1 MSQSRLGSLVDDLR
15 AGKVSRRQFMQGAT
29 ALGVGTAAATL
40 IANTAIAQSA
50 TPGASPAASPAAGAT
65 VFPDAGTDGQT
76 RGVGGDLRILQSQA
90 PTVLAPHSSTGSKDV
105 YAGNLVL
112 EPMMIYLAD
121 GSLGAVLL
129 DSVPSVEAGT
139 LKEDLSGVTL
149 VLKEGLLWSD
159 GTPVTSK
166 DIEFTWK
173 WVTTPENASVNVESW
188 GIIKSI
194 ELPDDR
200 TAVVTFTSPQV
211 AWFECFTAA
220 EYGVIYPSHAF
231 NDDPT
236 NKNDNFLVNPIG
248 TGPFKVDSFS
258 PNDQATFVANENYR
272 DANKPFFSRVVFK
285 GGGDSVSAGRAV
297 VQTGEYDY
305 AWNVQAEPAI
315 IQDIE
320 ANATTGKIL
329 ESGGSTVEAIYVQ
342 FADPNKEVNGQR
354 SEANTPNPVLSDL
367 AVRQAIQA
375 AIQRDLIAGEFYG
388 VPDNATANILAGNPF
403 FNSPNTSWE
412 FNTDKANQ
420 ILDDAGWAKDGDTRK
435 KDGVELKVSYASAIN
450 QVRQKTQAV
459 VKKNLEAAGFK
470 VELVEV
476 DTAVF
481 FDSSPGADQNNQ
493 HFYWDLAMWSS
504 GPSSSIPVKFV
515 NKWYADGGKNFAQKE
530 NSWQGRNVQRWN
542 SPDFDKLYDELVAAT
557 TSEEASRIL
566 IAMNDL
572 IVEQAAVIPLVLRV
586 FYNAVSSRLREEN
599 VGNDN
604 PNATPYWNIANWNLA
619 EGQ

>member
-1 MSQSRLGSLVDDLR
+1 MRQSFRLSSLVDDLR
-15 AGKVSRRQFMQGAT
+15 AGHLSRRQFMQAAT
-29 ALGVGTAAATL
+29 ALGVGASAASL
-40 IANTAIAQSA
+40 IASTTLAQSA
-50 TPGASPAASPAAGAT
+50 TPGASPAAPTANP
-65 VFPDAGTDGQT
+65 FPDAGTEGQT
-76 RGVGGDLRILQSQA
+76 RGAGGDLRIIQSQA

-129 DSVPSVEAGT
+129 ESVPSVEAGT

-149 VLKEGLLWSD
+149 VLKEGLVWSD

-173 WVTTPENASVNVESW
+173 WVTTPENASINSDSW
-188 GIIKSI
+188 GIVKSI

-211 AWFECFTAA
+211 AWFETFTAA
-220 EYGVIYPSHAF
+220 EYGVIYPSHVF

-236 NKNDNFLVNPIG
+236 NKNDAFLTNPIG
-248 TGPFKVDSFS
+248 TGPFKVESFT

-272 DANKPFFSRVVFK
+272 EANKPFFSRVVFK
-285 GGGDSVSAGRAV
+285 GGGDAVSAGRAV

-315 IQDIE
+315 IQDMI
-320 ANATTGKIL
+320 ANASTGKIL
-329 ESGGSTVEAIYVQ
+329 ESGGTTVEAIYVN
-342 FADPNKEVNGQR
+342 FSDPNKEVNGQR
-354 SEANTPNPVLSDL
+354 SEGNTPNPVLTDL
-367 AVRQAIQA
+367 AVRQAIQV
-375 AIQRDLIAGEFYG
+375 AIQRDVIAGEFYG
-388 VPDNATANILAGNPF
+388 VPDNATPNILAGNPF
-403 FNSPNTSWE
+403 FASPNTSWE

-420 ILDDAGWAKDGDTRK
+420 VLDEAGWAKDGDTRK
-435 KDGVELKVSYASAIN
+435 KDGVELKVTYASPIN

-459 VKKNLEAAGFK
+459 VKKNLEAAGIK
-470 VELVEV
+470 VQLAEV
-476 DTAVF
+476 DTSIF
-481 FDSSPGADQNNQ
+481 FDSSPGNDQNNL

-515 NKWYADGGKNFAQKE
+515 NKWYSDGGKNFAQKE
-530 NSWQGRNVQRWN
+530 NDWAGANVQRWN
-542 SPDFDKLYDELVAAT
+542 SPDFDKLYDELITST
-557 TSEEASRIL
+557 TMEDASRLL

-572 IVEQAAVIPLVLRV
+572 IIEQAAVIPLVLRV
-586 FYNAVSSRLREEN
+586 FYNAASNRLREEN

-604 PNATPYWNIANWNLA
+604 PFATPYWNIANWNLA